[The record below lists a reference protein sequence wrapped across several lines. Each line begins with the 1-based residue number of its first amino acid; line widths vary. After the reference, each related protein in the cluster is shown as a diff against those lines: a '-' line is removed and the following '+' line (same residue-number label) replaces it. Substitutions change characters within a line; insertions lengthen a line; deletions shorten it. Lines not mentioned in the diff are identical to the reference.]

1 MEKRTT
7 DLLREL
13 ASAEVQQY
21 IREHERDDV
30 NDLLLK
36 DRTIAGVQMRY
47 VAEQIASRTKAK
59 DKLPIFYRTPGMVYP
74 PSASLEQSSSEATAV
89 YKSSIAKK
97 LTIGRQGAKEVIA
110 DLTGGLGVDSYFL
123 AQRFHTV
130 HYVEPQD
137 ALLEIARHNH
147 GLLGAHNI
155 EYHQST
161 AEEFLRQATSF
172 DLVYI
177 DPSRRTTANR
187 KVSAFEDCQPD
198 VVRLQDTILEKTPI
212 MLIKASPL
220 LDIQAGIRQL
230 RHVRTVHVVAV
241 NNECKELVFACDRS
255 YSGDP
260 VIEAIDLRDP
270 NEAFRFSFQE
280 EKVQDVS
287 YGNPLQFL
295 YEPNAA
301 IMKAGAF
308 KLVAHRFQLKKL
320 APNTHLYTSEKLVA
334 EFPGRTFRIDELIKA
349 DREALSKHFPSGKAN
364 VTTRN
369 YPLAAA
375 ELKKKV
381 GLKDGGEKFLFGF
394 SGTAKKFLAVAVRV
408 EG

>member
-13 ASAEVQQY
+13 ASTEVQQY

-36 DRTIAGVQMRY
+36 DRTIAGVEMRY
-47 VAEQIASRTKAK
+47 IAEQIASRRKAK
-59 DKLPIFYRTPGMVYP
+59 DKLPIFYRTAGVVYP
-74 PSASLEQSSSEATAV
+74 PSASLEQSSSQSTAL
-89 YKSSIAKK
+89 YKSGIART
-97 LTIGRQGAKEVIA
+97 LTVGRQGTTRVIA

-123 AQRFHTV
+123 AQQFHTV

-137 ALLEIARHNH
+137 FLAEIARHNH
-147 GLLGAHNI
+147 GVLGANNI
-155 EYHQST
+155 EYHQRT
-161 AEEFLRQATSF
+161 AEEFLKQATYF
-172 DLVYI
+172 DMVYI

-198 VVRLQDTILEKTPI
+198 VVKLQDTILEKTPF

-220 LDIQAGIRQL
+220 LDIQAGMRQL
-230 RHVRTVHVVAV
+230 RHVQTVHVVAV
-241 NNECKELVFACDRS
+241 NNECKELLFVCDRTF
-255 YSGDP
+255 SGDA
-260 VIEAIDLRDP
+260 VVEAIDLSDP
-270 NEAFRFSFQE
+270 NEAFRFSFQQ
-280 EKVQDVS
+280 EKAEDVS
-287 YGNPLQFL
+287 FGNPMQFL

-308 KLVAHRFQLKKL
+308 KLVARQFQVKKI
-320 APNTHLYTSEKLVA
+320 APNTHLYTSDKLVA
-334 EFPGRTFRIDELIKA
+334 GFPGRTFRIEGLIKA
-349 DREALSKHFPSGKAN
+349 DREALSKHFPNGNAN

-381 GLKDGGEKFLFGF
+381 GLQDGGEKFLFGF
-394 SGTAKKFLAVAVRV
+394 SGIAKKFLAVAVRV
-408 EG
+408 ES